1 MVPKLTILEWLDIVT
16 ICCTLC
22 HIRFQSQSFFF
33 RWFEMYDMARSQFW
47 RKAVPVVLL
56 LILGR
61 YFWLWLTD
69 LPHPDSQMD
78 MEFVGK
84 VMPICL

>member
-1 MVPKLTILEWLDIVT
+1 
-16 ICCTLC
+16 
-22 HIRFQSQSFFF
+22 
-33 RWFEMYDMARSQFW
+33 MYDMARSQFW

-84 VMPICL
+84 VMPICLLWSIHTILASFPERKHPS